1 MRINDEKV
9 LYLCNTCN
17 NWFYE
22 LPKEFAE
29 CNECGKSVKPINNTF
44 DRHREECSKCHSVFE
59 IQKKSPYDNSHYL
72 NCDNCM
78 TVMKI
83 NYSDSILQKYSNDL
97 GLFTKDINS
106 REINSY
112 NQEIESHLNKCLCD
126 GNFSFYNPKKCPFC
140 MEDIKEISN
149 NYLTVNVKNK
159 VTIPIL
165 SKHIWKKNLDVIV
178 DLGMTGIKEANIF
191 AFLKLG
197 KFLQEKHYEFKG
209 FFAQSLAILKK
220 EEKLKEFFK
229 LYSFNEKE
237 KELESIFDVHFEVF
251 EDDFHFI
258 LSAKKQNE
266 ESYLIKGKTGEIE
279 IHKI

>member
-17 NWFYE
+17 NWFYDT
-22 LPKEFAE
+22 LKDFSE
-29 CNECGKSVKPINNTF
+29 CNECGKAVKPINNTF
-44 DRHREECSKCHSVFE
+44 DRHRESCSKCNFVFE

-97 GLFTKDINS
+97 GLFTKNINS
-106 REINSY
+106 KEINSY
-112 NQEIESHLNKCLCD
+112 NQEIESHLNKCLC
-126 GNFSFYNPKKCPFC
+126 GGSFNFHNHKKCPFC
-140 MEDIKEISN
+140 MDDINGIPN
-149 NYLTVNVKNK
+149 NYLIVNVKNK
-159 VTIPIL
+159 VTIPVL

-178 DLGMTGIKEANIF
+178 DLGMAGAKEANTF

-197 KFLQEKHYEFKG
+197 KFLQEKYYDFKG
-209 FFAQSLAILKK
+209 FFAKTILELK
-220 EEKLKEFFK
+220 EEKKLQEFLK
-229 LYSFNEKE
+229 LYNFNEKE
-237 KELESIFDVHFEVF
+237 KKISLLFNIHFEIF
-251 EDDFHFI
+251 EDDFHLI
-258 LSAKKQNE
+258 LSPQNQDE
-266 ESYLIKGKTGEIE
+266 EAYLIKGKTGEIE